1 MKKLQEITGN
11 LVDVI
16 RREIFP
22 ARITILDGK
31 IESIEPS
38 PKDCESYIIPGF
50 IDAHVHIESSMLVPT
65 EFARIAVTH
74 GNIGTISD
82 PHEIANVLGLQ
93 GVELMLENARHSPFY
108 FNFGAPSCVP
118 ATNFETAGAEIT
130 ADDIDY
136 LLSKKEIV
144 YLSEMMNF
152 PGVIFK
158 DPNVLQKL
166 DIAKKHRKP
175 IDGHAPGL
183 MGKQMP
189 LYFDAGISTDH
200 ECFMIDEALEKL
212 NHGIKIMIRE
222 GSAAKNFDTLI
233 PLFSQFPNQMMFCC
247 DDKHPDNLIESHIDN
262 HVRRA
267 VAFGCDVFDVLRA
280 ASYNVVTHY
289 NLPIGLLQ
297 VGDSADFLEVSNLK
311 DFSVLKT
318 VIKGNIVAENGNSYL
333 EKIEAPVLNQFNTS
347 LKNPSDFHISTHSNT
362 IRIIEALDG
371 QLITNEIHGQ
381 ETDQDIL
388 KIAVVNRY
396 ENAPVSVAYIKNFGL
411 KSGAIAGSV
420 AHDCHNIVAVGTN
433 DEDLAKAVNL
443 IIEQKGGISLANGD
457 ETHIL
462 PLPIAGIMTNQS
474 AEEVAENYV
483 RLDQRAKDLGSTL
496 RAPYMTLSFM
506 ALLVIPELKLSDLG
520 LFDGKAFEFVSLTLE

>member
-1 MKKLQEITGN
+1 MKELQEITGN

-16 RREIFP
+16 QREIFP
-22 ARITILDGK
+22 ARIQLKNGK
-31 IESIEPS
+31 IVNIERVQESFETFL
-38 PKDCESYIIPGF
+38 IPGF

-65 EFARIAVTH
+65 EFARVSVIH
-74 GNIGTISD
+74 GTIGSISD

-130 ADDIDY
+130 AQDIDY

-166 DIAKKHRKP
+166 DVAKKYGKP

-183 MGKQMP
+183 MGEHMP
-189 LYFDAGISTDH
+189 LYFDTGISTDH
-200 ECFMIDEALEKL
+200 ECFLYEEALEKL
-212 NHGIKIMIRE
+212 KHGINIMIRE
-222 GSAAKNFDTLI
+222 GSAAKNFETLI
-233 PLFSQFPNQMMFCC
+233 PLLHDFPNQIMFCC
-247 DDKHPDNLIESHIDN
+247 DDKHPDNLLESHIDE

-280 ASYNVVTHY
+280 ASYNVIRHY
-289 NLPIGLLQ
+289 KLPIGLLQ
-297 VGDSADFLEVSNLK
+297 MGDSADFLEVSNLH
-311 DFSVLKT
+311 DFTIVKT
-318 VIKGNIVAENGNSYL
+318 VIKGSIVSENGTSYL
-333 EKIEAPVLNQFNTS
+333 SKVDAPVLNQFNTE
-347 LKNPSDFHISTHSNT
+347 LKTPENFRLASVSNT
-362 IRIIEALDG
+362 VRVIEALDG
-371 QLITNEIHGQ
+371 QLITKEIQ
-381 ETDQDIL
+381 CKPTDEDVL
-388 KIAVVNRY
+388 KISVVNRY

-420 AHDCHNIVAVGTN
+420 AHDCHNIVVVGTN
-433 DEDLAKAVNL
+433 DTDIARAVNL
-443 IIEQKGGISLANGD
+443 IIEHKGGISLANGE

-462 PLPIAGIMTNQS
+462 PLPIAGIMTNDT
-474 AEEVAENYV
+474 AEEVAEAYV
-483 RLDQRAKDLGSTL
+483 RIDKRAKELGSTL
-496 RAPYMTLSFM
+496 RAPFMTLSFM
-506 ALLVIPELKLSDLG
+506 ALLVIPDLKLSDLG
-520 LFDGKAFEFVSLTLE
+520 LFDGNRFEFVDVEV